1 MIKKIKIPN
10 VETCVGITEE
20 IQARAAAEARSKFLS
35 FVQEEEK
42 CDLDTAMDI
51 CLGRTDPI
59 IYEYTLGWKISDP
72 ILQQGMWGKTTAKH
86 VRKKW
91 IQHFRESLTPEE
103 DALFIEGYLSQKVS
117 KRFQEEL
124 ERAEKR
130 KKLEEAG
137 EYEN

>member
-1 MIKKIKIPN
+1 MTKIKIPDTD
-10 VETCVGITEE
+10 TCVKITEE
-20 IQARAAAEARSKFLS
+20 VQTRLTADARAKFLL

-42 CDLDTAMDI
+42 CDLDTARAI
-51 CLGRTDPI
+51 CLGQTDPI

-72 ILQQGMWGKTTAKH
+72 ILQKGMWGKTTSKL

-91 IQHFRESLTPEE
+91 IQHFRETLTPEE
-103 DALFIEGYLSQKVS
+103 DALFVEGYLSKKVS

-130 KKLEEAG
+130 KKLEE
-137 EYEN
+137 ETHED